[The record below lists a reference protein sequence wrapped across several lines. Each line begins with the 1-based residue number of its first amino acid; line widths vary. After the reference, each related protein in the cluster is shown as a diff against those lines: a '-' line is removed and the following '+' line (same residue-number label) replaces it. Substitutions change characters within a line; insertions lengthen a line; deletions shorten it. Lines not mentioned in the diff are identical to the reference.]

1 LDTPIWK
8 AILAGLASF
17 RLTTKVQIGNGSS
30 TAFWLDLWLGP
41 TPLNERFPALFS
53 HSTRQHASVSSV
65 LSFGVRSNLGPRL
78 SHATDVDLRVLADE
92 LHSVALRAHLP
103 DYRVGRLTNKMLSNK
118 DFYTTAFRHLQVDV
132 LASSV
137 WRSAAPLKCK
147 IFCWLA
153 KRRRIPTN
161 ARQFWHRLTDSA
173 ACLSCGQDEDV
184 DHLLLTCPRALET
197 WSFFNHFHSAPAPS
211 GFLDLLLSY
220 CRDIPEATVTAA
232 IVWNIW
238 KR

>member
-1 LDTPIWK
+1 
-8 AILAGLASF
+8 
-17 RLTTKVQIGNGSS
+17 
-30 TAFWLDLWLGP
+30 
-41 TPLNERFPALFS
+41 
-53 HSTRQHASVSSV
+53 
-65 LSFGVRSNLGPRL
+65 
-78 SHATDVDLRVLADE
+78 
-92 LHSVALRAHLP
+92 LP

-137 WRSAAPLKCK
+137 WRSAVPLKCK

-153 KRRRIPTN
+153 KQRRIPTN
-161 ARQFWHRLTDSA
+161 ARRFRHRITDSA
-173 ACLSCGQDEDV
+173 ACLSCDQDEDV

-197 WSFFNHFHSAPAPS
+197 WSFFNHFRSAPAPS

-220 CRDIPEATVTAA
+220 CRGVPEATVTTA

-238 KR
+238 KRRNNLVFNRADDPLAAIVRSCIEDVRLWAFRCSTTSSTALYNWCVSFDPP